1 MITARIVIENG
12 TYDVVINNIVYMNHQ
27 YCIRKNGE
35 LFPIKEIVWP
45 GSFQKVKDLKKDHIK
60 NIIKNFFNMTNSLKD
75 MPYKWYGGFSYLEWI
90 QILSCELITN
100 EQLKKVSDKIK
111 KVKEKIT
118 SLSETYNLEICKQI
132 EELRKLETLMDALKS

>member
-12 TYDVVINNIVYMNHQ
+12 TYDVVINNIVYASNQ
-27 YCIRKNGE
+27 CCIRKNGE

-60 NIIKNFFNMTNSLKD
+60 NIINNFFNMTDSLND
-75 MPYKWYGGFSYLEWI
+75 MPYRRYGGFTYLEWI

-118 SLSETYNLEICKQI
+118 SLSETYNLEIRKQI
-132 EELRKLETLMDALKS
+132 EELRKLETIMDALKS